1 MDVERVGIQS
11 NPCVDFAVLFFF
23 VVERKSFTW
32 IIMASKRNVPKQL
45 KKRNLDVADFHS
57 DEEDDFCDMNRR
69 GSNVSLSRVRSCPQL
84 LEEQDGR
91 HIKQSFEN
99 IVDDNVSAPMIQD
112 CRSPRSPMVVQGFQF
127 EPTCVTPGSA
137 TPTPPSSPG
146 SQRSCLSQKDTPSTP
161 VQNSSPITTP
171 KIRRGSYSWRANIS
185 RGSSTESL
193 DDEQV
198 VPNVKID
205 LHSPLICENLQK
217 HDRLSL
223 NPQQNVSKEDTKY
236 YEALQAGLV
245 CDKPHHVK
253 AISPQGQGQND
264 GELHSKCEMWLQTLN
279 ISQGDKIK
287 SRSHIQLPPL

>member
-1 MDVERVGIQS
+1 
-11 NPCVDFAVLFFF
+11 
-23 VVERKSFTW
+23 
-32 IIMASKRNVPKQL
+32 
-45 KKRNLDVADFHS
+45 
-57 DEEDDFCDMNRR
+57 
-69 GSNVSLSRVRSCPQL
+69 
-84 LEEQDGR
+84 
-91 HIKQSFEN
+91 
-99 IVDDNVSAPMIQD
+99 
-112 CRSPRSPMVVQGFQF
+112 MVVQGFQF

-223 NPQQNVSKEDTKY
+223 NPQQNVSTEDTKY

-245 CDKPHHVK
+245 CDKPRHVK

-287 SRSHIQLPPL
+287 SRSHIQLPPLWGLGSKILQPPVICQNRDVMCTSYMCARTVYDFFCSKLQKQWYLWIYKEF